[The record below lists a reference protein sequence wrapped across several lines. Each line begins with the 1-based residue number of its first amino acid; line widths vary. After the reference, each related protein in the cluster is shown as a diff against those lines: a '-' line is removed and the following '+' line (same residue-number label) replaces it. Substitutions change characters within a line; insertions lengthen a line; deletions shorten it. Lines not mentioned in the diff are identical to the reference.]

1 MTRRLPTSASM
12 LTRPHVARPIIRDL
26 TGDDVATVVEL
37 WREFE
42 VEVPELAWRDDEA
55 GSHLREL
62 ERAIWTDIVLLAE
75 QDARPV
81 GLAVADTKGDRP
93 PARDGWASPLP
104 SSARR
109 STGCARKAAG
119 CARKAATCSSS
130 RSSPQ
135 TSVRAQST
143 SGGALRRRN

>member
-12 LTRPHVARPIIRDL
+12 LTRPHVARPIIRDV

-55 GSHLREL
+55 GIHLREL

-109 STGCARKAAG
+109 STGCARKAA
-119 CARKAATCSSS
+119 TCSSS
-130 RSSPQ
+130 RSLPQ
-135 TSVRAQST
+135 TSVRARST
-143 SGGALRRRN
+143 SAGASRRRN